1 MLAAGISGMGV
12 EGKRAACV
20 WRRCV
25 VIDLTATREVRK
37 RANKGRYAAVRAVI
51 SVRMKAE
58 KVVRVAMTGYEGTG
72 CSAVPGAMTSDFS
85 GWRDRSVRSSGTHA
99 I

>member
-1 MLAAGISGMGV
+1 
-12 EGKRAACV
+12 
-20 WRRCV
+20 
-25 VIDLTATREVRK
+25 
-37 RANKGRYAAVRAVI
+37 VRAVI